1 MVANILNKWTILII
15 AAIMMIVSS
24 NINSGKDYSSGMI
37 MSDGK
42 GYYAYLPAIFIFR
55 DLHFSFFDQIERET
69 YASEFHFYEYRYT
82 IDGKAINKYYCG
94 TALAMLPFFG
104 IGHFLSALTGKSL
117 DGYSVHYTT
126 MINLAAIAYLAVGL
140 WFLAKLLRT
149 YQIRKGYITLIL
161 YAITL
166 GTNVFYY
173 TVVEFAMSHIY
184 SFAFVTIFLFFTR
197 TFFQEYGRKH
207 LILAGA
213 AMGMVL
219 LIRPVNGLVI
229 AAVPF
234 LAGSWQDFSLG
245 LKRMIKDWPATL
257 LSVFALTAI
266 LSIQMIIYKMQTG
279 HFWVY
284 SYGGERFHFTNP
296 QMLPIL
302 FSYKKG
308 LFLYTPL
315 LFISLAGFYF
325 LWKQRRF
332 QAVMLAVFFLLLTY
346 VLSSWWMWYYGGSFS
361 SRVYIEFFPLFA
373 ILLGI
378 ALEGFTSRISRSVY
392 ITLIVLLT
400 VVCQIQTYQY
410 RYFYIHW
417 SEMNKEKYWEV
428 FMRIDLLFN
437 K

>member
-1 MVANILNKWTILII
+1 MAVNILNKWAILII
-15 AAIMMIVSS
+15 AAIMVLVSS

-42 GYYAYLPAIFIFR
+42 GYYAYLPAIFIYH
-55 DLHFSFFDQIERET
+55 DLHFSFFEKIERET
-69 YASEFHFYEYRYT
+69 YASEFHFYEYRYA
-82 IDGKAINKYYCG
+82 IDGKVINKYYSG

-104 IGHFLSALTGKSL
+104 IGHLLSALTGKSL

-126 MINLAAIAYLAVGL
+126 MINLAAIAYLALGL
-140 WFLAKLLRT
+140 WFLAKLLKT

-161 YAITL
+161 TAITF

-173 TVVEFAMSHIY
+173 TVVEFSMSHIY
-184 SFAFVTIFLFFTR
+184 SFAFVTMFLYYTR
-197 TFFQEYGRKH
+197 TCFHGYDRKH

-213 AMGMVL
+213 AAGMVL

-234 LAGSWQDFSLG
+234 LAGSWQDLHRG
-245 LKRMIKDWPATL
+245 LKRMSKDWPSVL
-257 LSVFALTAI
+257 LAVFFAI
-266 LSIQMIIYKMQTG
+266 AIFSIQMIIYKLQTG
-279 HFWVY
+279 YFWVY
-284 SYGGERFHFTNP
+284 SYGEERFHFSNP
-296 QMLPIL
+296 HMLSIV

-325 LWKQRRF
+325 LWKQSRF
-332 QAVMLAVFFLLLTY
+332 RAVILAVFFLLLTY

-361 SRVYIEFFPLFA
+361 SRVYIEFFALFA

-378 ALEGFTSRISRSVY
+378 ALEGFTRRISRNMY

-410 RYFYIHW
+410 RYYFIHW
-417 SEMNKEKYWEV
+417 SEMNKEKYWDV
-428 FMRIDLLFN
+428 FMRIDLLF
-437 K
+437 KK